1 MTRLAL
7 LAAAMLLGACAGTHP
22 TTPTRA
28 EIEARG
34 AVLAQNQCSACHAV
48 GRTGDSPAP
57 EAPPFRALSPQYRV
71 ATLEQALKEG
81 ISAGHPAM
89 PTFHYT
95 TADAD
100 ALIAYLQSIQERP

>member
-1 MTRLAL
+1 MFRFAPLAALLL
-7 LAAAMLLGACAGTHP
+7 LAACAATHQAP
-22 TTPTRA
+22 PTRA

-34 AVLAQNQCSACHAV
+34 ATLAQSQCSSCHAV

-57 EAPPFRALSPQYRV
+57 EAPPFRALSPHYRV

-95 TADAD
+95 SADAD
-100 ALIAYLQSIQERP
+100 ALIAYLQSIQEHP